1 MRKSEKGREYMGIEV
16 REEKGGL
23 WIGGYNREGGKRGR
37 MELDGN
43 AIILAEA
50 PSSLKLTA
58 REGGDEK
65 SRGGFYYV
73 KIIKIGDGL

>member
-1 MRKSEKGREYMGIEV
+1 
-16 REEKGGL
+16 
-23 WIGGYNREGGKRGR
+23 

-58 REGGDEK
+58 REGGIRK
-65 SRGGFYYV
+65 KKKKRGVDFTM
-73 KIIKIGDGL
+73 

>member
-1 MRKSEKGREYMGIEV
+1 MG
-16 REEKGGL
+16 GG
-23 WIGGYNREGGKRGR
+23 ERGR

-58 REGGDEK
+58 REGEK
-65 SRGGFYYV
+65 TKKKRGVDFTM
-73 KIIKIGDGL
+73 